1 MHTISIDASP
11 AQLRKLRK
19 GIKVRVKKGTG
30 FNIIVHPETYNR
42 VTRAFAKK
50 KGLELALT
58 QEELHHNQNYE
69 EEEDD
74 EGNYMRGLFSEGA
87 SMVPSP
93 SEPAKMQELQQPI
106 SRGTEGQGLFRKV
119 KRTVKDNVHNAK
131 LADELNHHLQKNYDY
146 MGRAGI
152 DNAIKMAK
160 QAGMSKMGINA
171 RKALAPYL
179 DGNDSDDNE
188 IPPRSRMYIKGG
200 SISENGTV
208 GLNGGMMHT
217 YVPPALIS
225 QPFSANFQMQ
235 HFLPPQYQHFEQGGH
250 DDSEANGLGSGLY
263 AGRGLGLGISGGKIN
278 RLQKAQMWTGYA
290 GDAGRQGFDL
300 AKYGQDT
307 FKGRGLG
314 PGMCGGKIN
323 RLQKAQMWTGYAG
336 DAGRQG
342 FDLAKYGQDTFKGSG
357 IREDAMG
364 YVEDKAMDHLLG
376 RKLNLKSDALKFA
389 KGKSKKYL
397 GRGMTQSEV
406 YRRRH
411 PVPGQMY
418 TM

>member
-19 GIKVRVKKGTG
+19 GIKVRIKKGTG

-42 VTRAFAKK
+42 VSKAFAKN
-50 KGLELALT
+50 KGLELELS
-58 QEELHHNQNYE
+58 QEELQHNENY
-69 EEEDD
+69 DP
-74 EGNYMRGLFSEGA
+74 STSA
-87 SMVPSP
+87 SMIPSP
-93 SEPAKMQELQQPI
+93 SEPSKIQELQQPI

-119 KRTVKDNVHNAK
+119 KRTVKDNVHTAK

-171 RKALAPYL
+171 RKALSPYL
-179 DGNDSDDNE
+179 EGNDSDDNE
-188 IPPRSRMYIKGG
+188 FPPRSRSYIKGG
-200 SISENGTV
+200 SLSETGTV
-208 GLNGGMMHT
+208 GLNGSMMHVF
-217 YVPPALIS
+217 VPPALIS

-263 AGRGLGLGISGGKIN
+263 AGRGLGLG
-278 RLQKAQMWTGYA
+278 
-290 GDAGRQGFDL
+290 
-300 AKYGQDT
+300 
-307 FKGRGLG
+307 
-314 PGMCGGKIN
+314 MCGGKIN
-323 RLQKAQMWTGYAG
+323 RLQKAQMWTGFAG

-364 YVEDKAMDHLLG
+364 YAEDKAMDHLFG
-376 RKLNLKSDALKFA
+376 RKLNLQSDALKFA

-397 GRGMTQSEV
+397 GRGMSQSEV
-406 YRRRH
+406 HRRRH